1 MSLYNEISFTKF
13 VNSLPGVTR
22 VDQWESH
29 VAKVGGKVFV
39 LLNTNKEGKS
49 SFSFKVNETSF
60 QMMTSQNGVGQAPY
74 FAKGKWVAVSEQANF
89 SVADLRAY
97 IAQSHKL
104 VAAGLTK
111 KLRNELGIPIDG

>member
-1 MSLYNEISFTKF
+1 MSLYKEKAFTKF
-13 VNSLPGVTR
+13 VTTLPGVTR

-39 LLNTNKEGKS
+39 LLNINKEGKG
-49 SFSFKVNETSF
+49 SFSFKVTETSF
-60 QMMTSQNGVGQAPY
+60 QMMTSQDGVRQAPY
-74 FAKGKWVAVSEQANF
+74 FAKGKWVAVSEDAGL
-89 SVADLRAY
+89 STADLKAY

-111 KLRNELGIPIDG
+111 KLRNELNIPIES

>member
-1 MSLYNEISFTKF
+1 MSLYKEKAFTKF
-13 VNSLPGVTR
+13 VTTLPGVTR

-39 LLNTNKEGKS
+39 LLNINKENKGS
-49 SFSFKVNETSF
+49 LSFKVTETSF
-60 QMMTSQNGVGQAPY
+60 QMMTSQGGVGQAPY
-74 FAKGKWVAVSEQANF
+74 FAKGKWVAVKD
-89 SVADLRAY
+89 VAGLSTKDLRAY

-111 KLRNELGIPIDG
+111 KLRNELGIPLDG